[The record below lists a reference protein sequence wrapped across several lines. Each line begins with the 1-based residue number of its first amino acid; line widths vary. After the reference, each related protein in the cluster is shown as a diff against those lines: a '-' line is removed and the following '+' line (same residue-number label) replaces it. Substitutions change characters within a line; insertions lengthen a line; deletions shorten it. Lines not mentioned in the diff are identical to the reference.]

1 RGRGEPRRAAAGV
14 RVRAPFSRRR
24 GNCSPEPRRRH
35 RRRVRPAPD
44 AWRDPAGG
52 AAIGNNGHVNQWKWV
67 NHFQP
72 QTLVIATFLCYIDAV
87 FGFIFPITSSV
98 LAGLLIVVTLG
109 LGGFGIANEKRW
121 GYAVAVIG
129 AVLQVVV
136 LVLVYGSTLLTS
148 AAIISL

>member
-1 RGRGEPRRAAAGV
+1 
-14 RVRAPFSRRR
+14 
-24 GNCSPEPRRRH
+24 
-35 RRRVRPAPD
+35 
-44 AWRDPAGG
+44 
-52 AAIGNNGHVNQWKWV
+52 VNQWKWV

-148 AAIISL
+148 AAIISLLFDGALVALLLHPMSREYQRIWFK